1 MPFTNVS
8 PVVRKRMAHIRKK
21 DTKPEMTVRQMVHRM
36 GYRYR
41 LHRSDLPGTPD
52 LVFPLLKKIVLVHG
66 CFWHRHDC
74 SLGKKQPMHRK
85 EYWLPKLA
93 RNHERDAVN
102 EAALRRLGFRVL
114 VIWECQTRD
123 RAALKQR
130 LASFLKS

>member
-8 PVVRKRMAHIRKK
+8 PVVRKRMARIRKT
-21 DTKPEMTVRQMVHRM
+21 DTKPEITVRQLVHRM

-66 CFWHRHDC
+66 CFWHQHDC
-74 SLGKKQPMHRK
+74 SLGKKQPMYRK
-85 EYWLPKLA
+85 EYWLPKLT
-93 RNHERDAVN
+93 RNQERDTVN

-123 RAALKQR
+123 HTALQHR
-130 LASFLKS
+130 LA